1 MVGPVGIKPTASA
14 WFLPLGMWNDSLFWY
29 LCCQR
34 GSGNISVYQV
44 CGVISRLCSLSAE
57 RSLMYKDVEYHFPFE
72 KVFIWTFCQSNAW
85 LTVFVFIISFPSIL
99 KVNSNWIQFLILET
113 LQLYCHCWFAKLIR
127 VEEDMWRNHPML
139 ASQLFSG
146 WLDFQMCAVSFS
158 QDGCLFPL
166 ISWEKQPEGK
176 GGETCAH
183 APTPLAC
190 HSFLSPC
197 L

>member
-72 KVFIWTFCQSNAW
+72 KVKSMGFFFSFECFVSLMLDWRF
-85 LTVFVFIISFPSIL
+85 FVFIISFPSIL

-127 VEEDMWRNHPML
+127 VEEGYVKKSPHAGKSAFLWMVR
-139 ASQLFSG
+139 FS
-146 WLDFQMCAVSFS
+146 DVC
-158 QDGCLFPL
+158 CL
-166 ISWEKQPEGK
+166 I
-176 GGETCAH
+176 
-183 APTPLAC
+183 
-190 HSFLSPC
+190 
-197 L
+197 